1 MFDCSFILSVS
12 YDDKYIFGLCV
23 NVLVIKLQMENTK
36 ETILFIIIRM
46 YVGFHI
52 NNKCDYFFK

>member
-1 MFDCSFILSVS
+1 MFDCSVIHSVS
-12 YDDKYIFGLCV
+12 YEDKCIFGLCV

-36 ETILFIIIRM
+36 EKILFIIIRM
-46 YVGFHI
+46 YVRLHI